1 MPPTRPVVVGL
12 AGPHSLP
19 VVPDTGTAAW
29 IDCAGHLPWGQS
41 GDQRLDDAR
50 SLVWDVDAPDLPVVG
65 QPRVR
70 LRVSA
75 DASAASLSVKL
86 CDVFPDGT
94 SALVSRGTLDLTL
107 RDGVHG
113 APLTLEPGREYDVV
127 LDLDA
132 CAYSW
137 APGNRARVSVA
148 GADWPNTVAPPAPV
162 VLTVHGGGLEL
173 PALAGDFPE
182 PVFTSGAEH
191 SSESVGDTT
200 WEIRDDV
207 LRRTT
212 YARTHTV
219 SDYPTSYDGRA
230 REDYLGEVSVN
241 RRTHEQHAHAVTTF
255 DLTWPEAVLQ
265 VRSRMDVS
273 ITVAGIDL
281 EIETVATRD
290 GSVVSTRTWR
300 EQIPGRG

>member
-1 MPPTRPVVVGL
+1 
-12 AGPHSLP
+12 
-19 VVPDTGTAAW
+19 
-29 IDCAGHLPWGQS
+29 
-41 GDQRLDDAR
+41 
-50 SLVWDVDAPDLPVVG
+50 
-65 QPRVR
+65 
-70 LRVSA
+70 
-75 DASAASLSVKL
+75 
-86 CDVFPDGT
+86 
-94 SALVSRGTLDLTL
+94 
-107 RDGVHG
+107 
-113 APLTLEPGREYDVV
+113 
-127 LDLDA
+127 
-132 CAYSW
+132 
-137 APGNRARVSVA
+137 VA

-162 VLTVHGGGLEL
+162 VLTVHGGELEL
-173 PALAGDFPE
+173 PTLVGEFPE
-182 PVFTSGAEH
+182 PTFTAGAER

-219 SDYPTSYDGRA
+219 SDYATAYDGRA
-230 REDYLGEVSVN
+230 REDYLGEVSVD
-241 RRTHEQHAHAVTTF
+241 RRTHEQHAHAITTF

-273 ITVAGIDL
+273 INVTGIDV